1 MRDKPLPD
9 IVYSIGF
16 AFVVGVGML
25 IVYTLLT
32 GTISD

>member
-1 MRDKPLPD
+1 MRPKPLPD

-16 AFVVGVGML
+16 AIAVGVGML
-25 IVYTLLT
+25 IAYTLLT